1 MITKDDFI
9 NFMNDLYHLSLSDL
23 LTLQRINTYKIKYN
37 NQKKDLLNWLKDDKI
52 IFNHSERAYITK
64 SAEHVI
70 NNKLPKFYDY
80 VGIAKEYLF
89 KKIINNKIKIN
100 NPLLNPYEIV

>member
-9 NFMNDLYHLSLSDL
+9 NFMNNLYHLSLSDL
-23 LTLQRINTYKIKYN
+23 LTLQRINTYKTKYN
-37 NQKKDLLNWLKDDKI
+37 KQKEDLLNWLKDDKI

-70 NNKLPKFYDY
+70 NNKLPTF
-80 VGIAKEYLF
+80 
-89 KKIINNKIKIN
+89 
-100 NPLLNPYEIV
+100 